1 MSVFVTRPAVMR
13 KLSHK
18 CWIAQQNLKSEGETK
33 TPQEK
38 RQTQKKR
45 DRRRQEMEQ
54 FNRRKTRKKI
64 KRNKTDK
71 PSQ

>member
-38 RQTQKKR
+38 RQTQKKE
-45 DRRRQEMEQ
+45 RQEKARNGTIQ
-54 FNRRKTRKKI
+54 RKK
-64 KRNKTDK
+64 NKEENKEKQDG
-71 PSQ
+71 